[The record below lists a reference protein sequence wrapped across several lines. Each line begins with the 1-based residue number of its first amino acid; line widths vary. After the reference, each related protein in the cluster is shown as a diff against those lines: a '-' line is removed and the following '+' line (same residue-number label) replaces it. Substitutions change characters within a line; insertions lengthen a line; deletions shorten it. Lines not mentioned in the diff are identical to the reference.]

1 MIMFDKKIVEGDISY
16 VQVTKSKFLELDEAV
31 QNQVQILKRKAG
43 HKNPIYLRVVNEQII
58 SITTSREAAQEI
70 RKARTET
77 RIVLFEKFKR
87 KKTKYIWIEM
97 RQ

>member
-1 MIMFDKKIVEGDISY
+1 MFDKKIVEGDISY

-31 QNQVQILKRKAG
+31 QNQVQLLKRKAG

-87 KKTKYIWIEM
+87 KKKPWEA
-97 RQ
+97 

>member
-31 QNQVQILKRKAG
+31 QNQVQLLKRKAG

-77 RIVLFEKFKR
+77 RIVLIEKFKR
-87 KKTKYIWIEM
+87 KKKPWQI
-97 RQ
+97 